1 MTVPY
6 SSLVATVTYST
17 FLRLL
22 FAWKGSVYR
31 LIWFELVVFV
41 VLYSIL
47 SVTYRFLM
55 AGIIKT
61 YFELACI
68 YCNTYNQ
75 IIPVPFV
82 LGFYVALVVG
92 RWWEQFQVLPWPD
105 DLALQLTAYCHG
117 NGERPTRI
125 RRTVMRYVNLSYC
138 LVLRAISSRA
148 RLRFPTEEHL
158 ISSGL
163 MTQEEFNVYK
173 TTPPIEYSLYFAP
186 LVWAMDIITQARR
199 EGHIRF
205 DRATATIVVYTYF
218 ISCLFAWQ
226 YLDPSKGYA
235 GYEVDIYVPIFGLL
249 RFFFYMGWLKVAESL
264 INPFGEDVDDF
275 EIEYLIE
282 RNLSVSYLIV
292 DEMHHDHPELVR
304 DAFWG
309 TTDVL
314 LPDWTKTTV
323 GGMDESTPHV
333 HTSEDGDRFIGSLAN
348 LDLAGSRK
356 MSGTFWRSSNWS
368 KPFTSVTSLR

>member
-1 MTVPY
+1 M
-6 SSLVATVTYST
+6 L
-17 FLRLL
+17 
-22 FAWKGSVYR
+22 
-31 LIWFELVVFV
+31 
-41 VLYSIL
+41 
-47 SVTYRFLM
+47 
-55 AGIIKT
+55 
-61 YFELACI
+61 
-68 YCNTYNQ
+68 N
-75 IIPVPFV
+75 
-82 LGFYVALVVG
+82 
-92 RWWEQFQVLPWPD
+92 
-105 DLALQLTAYCHG
+105 
-117 NGERPTRI
+117 
-125 RRTVMRYVNLSYC
+125 VMYK
-138 LVLRAISSRA
+138 
-148 RLRFPTEEHL
+148 
-158 ISSGL
+158 
-163 MTQEEFNVYK
+163 VYK
-173 TTPPIEYSLYFAP
+173 NGTGVIS
-186 LVWAMDIITQARR
+186 
-199 EGHIRF
+199 
-205 DRATATIVVYTYF
+205 TATIVVYTYF

-226 YLDPSKGYA
+226 YLDPSKGYS

-249 RFFFYMGWLKVAESL
+249 RFFFYVGWLKVAESL

-323 GGMDESTPHV
+323 GGMDESTPHM

>member
-22 FAWKGSVYR
+22 FTWKGSVYR

-68 YCNTYNQ
+68 YCNKYNE
-75 IIPVPFV
+75 IIPVPLCV
-82 LGFYVALVVG
+82 ARFYVALVVG

-158 ISSGL
+158 VSSGL

-205 DRATATIVVYTYF
+205 DRAVEILTEEITAFRGKLGTIFAYDWVNPPLVYTQTATVVVYTYF
-218 ISCLFAWQ
+218 ISCLFSWQ
-226 YLDPSKGYA
+226 YLDPSKGYS

-249 RFFFYMGWLKVAESL
+249 RFFFYVGWLKSPSCKTR
-264 INPFGEDVDDF
+264 INVEKAAWQCDTNFKLHCDTTTRLGWRP
-275 EIEYLIE
+275 LC
-282 RNLSVSYLIV
+282 
-292 DEMHHDHPELVR
+292 LVLM
-304 DAFWG
+304 FHN
-309 TTDVL
+309 
-314 LPDWTKTTV
+314 
-323 GGMDESTPHV
+323 SC
-333 HTSEDGDRFIGSLAN
+333 DR
-348 LDLAGSRK
+348 
-356 MSGTFWRSSNWS
+356 
-368 KPFTSVTSLR
+368 